1 MTKYGIRHVLVAT
14 GTALI
19 MLALTS
25 FKVAAFPEDPDL
37 QVGFTTTRNSAA
49 E

>member
-1 MTKYGIRHVLVAT
+1 MTKYGIRPVLVAT
-14 GTALI
+14 GSALM

-25 FKVAAFPEDPDL
+25 VKVAAFREDPDL